1 MLRILTP
8 VVVLLA
14 VALSGCGGGACECC
28 SEDHELSEKLE
39 ASLKEAGFTGRIES
53 TLPTRL
59 GRPVDLR
66 LVDLGR
72 HLFFDPILSL
82 HGDNSCAGCHS
93 PAAAFG
99 DTQSIAIGVDN
110 NGIVGRDRR
119 GPRNQRKAPPVI
131 NSAFYRKLMLNG
143 RFAAPS
149 GNPFDNSLGFSFPL
163 PEGTTRF
170 PAHDPGIRTLL
181 AAQGHIPQTEL
192 VEMAGFTGTAGTIA
206 PEFDAFDNGVGTALP
221 PADGSGFRNHPIRDV
236 VLARL
241 NATPAYV
248 NLFSEAFNG
257 GTPLSPG
264 GVTFAMIGNALAE
277 FQISLTFANAPIDR
291 FARGDHDAMTAPQKR
306 GGLLFFGK
314 ARCIDCHKVVG
325 NSDEMFSDFENHVLG
340 VPQIAPVFGVGTG
353 NVKFDGPG
361 ADEDFGAEQ
370 VTGNPADRYAF
381 RTSPLRNCALQPAFF
396 HNGCFNRLEAAIR
409 HHLNATQS
417 ANAYDAAQAGVASDL
432 LARQGPT
439 TPVLNRLDA
448 RLLQPIVLSDDEVND
463 LVEFV
468 RGGLL
473 DPRALPAQLMPM
485 VPASL
490 PSGLPVATFQAGP

>member
-8 VVVLLA
+8 VFALVAVLA
-14 VALSGCGGGACECC
+14 SGCGGGACECC
-28 SEDHELSEKLE
+28 GEDHELNEKLE
-39 ASLKEAGFTGRIES
+39 ASLKEVGFTGRIES
-53 TLPTRL
+53 TLSTRL
-59 GRPVDLR
+59 GRQIDAR
-66 LVDLGR
+66 LSDLGR
-72 HLFFDPILSL
+72 NLFFDPILSL

-110 NGIVGRDRR
+110 NGIVGRNRQ

-143 RFAAPS
+143 RFTAPS
-149 GNPFDNSLGFSFPL
+149 GNPFDNSLGFTFPA
-163 PEGTTRF
+163 PEGTTQF
-170 PAHDPGIRTLL
+170 PANDPQIRTLL
-181 AAQGHIPQTEL
+181 AAQGHIPQTVL
-192 VEMAGFTGTAGTIA
+192 VEMAGFTGTAGTIGVD
-206 PEFDAFDNGVGTALP
+206 FDAFDNGVGTALP
-221 PADGSGFRNHPIRDV
+221 LPDGTGFRNHPIRDV

-241 NATPAYV
+241 NASAPYV
-248 NLFSEAFNG
+248 ALFSDVFNG
-257 GTPLSPG
+257 GVPLPPG
-264 GVTFAMIGNALAE
+264 GVTFPMIGNALAE
-277 FQISLTFANAPIDR
+277 FQISLTFADAPVDR

-314 ARCIDCHKVVG
+314 ARCIDCHTVAG

-361 ADEDFGAEQ
+361 VDEDFGAEQ

-381 RTSPLRNCALQPAFF
+381 RTSPLRNCAMQPAFF
-396 HNGCFNRLEAAIR
+396 HNGCFNRLEDAIR
-409 HHLNATQS
+409 HHLNAVQS
-417 ANAYDAAQAGVASDL
+417 ANAYNASAAGVPSDL
-432 LARQGPT
+432 TLRQGPT
-439 TPVLNRLDA
+439 APVVSRLDA
-448 RLLQPIVLSDDEVND
+448 RLVHPVVLSNDEVND

-473 DPRALPAQLMPM
+473 DPRALPANLMPM

-490 PSGLPVATFQAGP
+490 PSGLPVAVFQTGP